1 MNEMPHELAWGDVYY
16 SPLIPVFSVALIAS
30 WLTITVLNKM
40 RLSRYIVFPNATF
53 IALMVAYM
61 LLLDQLWI
69 KI

>member
-1 MNEMPHELAWGDVYY
+1 MPHELAWGDVYY